1 MRFMTAPEWK
11 SFIRQ
16 NAVGGVIALASI
28 LIAAAMVAFS
38 ENAIVTNIGFF
49 SILIIGVTA
58 ITLRIVKAR
67 QNKASVEIAWV
78 PGPIRMGRNR
88 R

>member
-1 MRFMTAPEWK
+1 MTAPEWK

-16 NAVGGVIALASI
+16 NAVGAIIALASI

-49 SILIIGVTA
+49 ALLTIGVSSIA
-58 ITLRIVKAR
+58 LRIVKAR
-67 QNKASVEIAWV
+67 HMNKANVGIAWV

>member
-16 NAVGGVIALASI
+16 NAVGGVIALVSI

-38 ENAIVTNIGFF
+38 ENAIITNIGFF
-49 SILIIGVTA
+49 ALIIVGVSA
-58 ITLRIVKAR
+58 ITLKIVKAR
-67 QNKASVEIAWV
+67 QNKVSADIAWV
-78 PGPIRMGRNR
+78 PGPIRMGRR